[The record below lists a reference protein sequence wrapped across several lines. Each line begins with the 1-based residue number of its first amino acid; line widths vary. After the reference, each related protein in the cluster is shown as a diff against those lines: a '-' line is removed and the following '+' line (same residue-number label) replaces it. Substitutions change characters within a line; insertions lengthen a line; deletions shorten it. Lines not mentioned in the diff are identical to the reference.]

1 MCYTVD
7 TVVSQ
12 YTFIGYVFSLIL
24 VDVYTCY
31 REVHVLYG
39 GHSGVAVYTYRIR
52 LWIYANNKST
62 CVYVIAIYMCYTV
75 DTAVSQYTC
84 IG

>member
-12 YTFIGYVFSLIL
+12 YTFIGYVSSLIL

-39 GHSGVAVYTYRIR
+39 GHSGVVVYMYR
-52 LWIYANNKST
+52 L
-62 CVYVIAIYMCYTV
+62 
-75 DTAVSQYTC
+75 
-84 IG
+84 G

>member
-7 TVVSQ
+7 AGVSQ

-24 VDVYTCY
+24 VYVYTCY

-39 GHSGVAVYTYRIR
+39 GHSGVVVFMYR
-52 LWIYANNKST
+52 L
-62 CVYVIAIYMCYTV
+62 
-75 DTAVSQYTC
+75 
-84 IG
+84 G